1 MAFFDKL
8 GDFAKNIG
16 DKTSDAI
23 ETNKLNG
30 KINTEKTAITECL
43 RKIGDYYY
51 DKHKEGAAGDEGIAD
66 LLATID
72 GHHQAIADLQA
83 EIERIKAENAA
94 PAAAAAAPVVE
105 VATPADVIC
114 PECGAENTPETK
126 FCRAC
131 GKNLTESAVE
141 AEPEVTAVV
150 AEEIAAEAV
159 AKAETAAETEEILPD
174 SKTEPMAEETVIT
187 PQLACETE
195 ATAEE
200 AVVEKAVVAQ
210 ELVLPIETA
219 APDAFAGNICP
230 DCGAENAPGTKF
242 CRACGKNLAG
252 PVAAAVPEPRICP
265 VCSTANAP
273 GVKFCGT
280 CGHKFD

>member
-72 GHHQAIADLQA
+72 GHHQTIADLQA

-94 PAAAAAAPVVE
+94 SATAAAAPAEPVTSVC
-105 VATPADVIC
+105 PA
-114 PECGAENTPETK
+114 CGAENTPETK

-131 GKNLTESAVE
+131 GKNLAESAVE

-159 AKAETAAETEEILPD
+159 AEAETAAEADEILPD
-174 SKTEPMAEETVIT
+174 SETEPMAEETVIT
-187 PQLACETE
+187 PQLVCETE

-200 AVVEKAVVAQ
+200 AVVEEAVVAQ

-219 APDAFAGNICP
+219 ASAILAGNICP

-252 PVAAAVPEPRICP
+252 PVAAVMPEPRICLA
-265 VCSTANAP
+265 CSTANAP